1 MTINCVLASTAV
13 NLKLSCR
20 TLYQCGPALPIVFYL
35 ARKDPDLRFDLSCI
49 SQRKFKKHKGQ
60 LACSGCRTFHH
71 PSVFPPEQ
79 LQNEDWQRRCDAS
92 RRYLRITP
100 DSRMS
105 YQELISNLPRL
116 PRPPIACL
124 SFASYRL
131 KTFIRKHQSAGPSQS
146 HPYTEHPRVMLQRNK
161 ADLFLRVVWAIY
173 LDPLPGSTAPIEA
186 LVQQLSKCPVNLCCH
201 IRSDDRYVAEE
212 SRKLQSTFRSSD
224 WGDKLD
230 CPNCG
235 MEIKFL
241 WRRDF
246 FDRQES
252 PRGIG
257 IVNMYLKR
265 RLGRSA
271 GYFATDPQWISQSEL

>member
-1 MTINCVLASTAV
+1 
-13 NLKLSCR
+13 
-20 TLYQCGPALPIVFYL
+20 
-35 ARKDPDLRFDLSCI
+35 
-49 SQRKFKKHKGQ
+49 
-60 LACSGCRTFHH
+60 
-71 PSVFPPEQ
+71 
-79 LQNEDWQRRCDAS
+79 
-92 RRYLRITP
+92 
-100 DSRMS
+100 
-105 YQELISNLPRL
+105 
-116 PRPPIACL
+116 
-124 SFASYRL
+124 
-131 KTFIRKHQSAGPSQS
+131 
-146 HPYTEHPRVMLQRNK
+146 MLQRNK

-173 LDPLPGSTAPIEA
+173 LDPLPGSTTPIEA
-186 LVQQLSKCPVNLCCH
+186 LVQQLSKCPVNLFCH

-212 SRKLQSTFRSSD
+212 IRKLQSTFRSSD